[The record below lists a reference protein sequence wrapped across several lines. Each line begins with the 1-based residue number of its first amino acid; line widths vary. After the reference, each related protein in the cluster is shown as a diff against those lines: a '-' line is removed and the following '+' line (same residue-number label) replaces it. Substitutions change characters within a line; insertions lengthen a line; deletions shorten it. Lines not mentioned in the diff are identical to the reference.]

1 MVERPVRSLAKAITW
16 RLVGTFD
23 TFLIA
28 WFITGQPLMAS
39 GIALMELFTK
49 TLLYVFHEQAWTRI
63 KWGYNKDLC

>member
-16 RLVGTFD
+16 RLIGTFD

-28 WFITGQPLMAS
+28 WFITGHPLMAS

-49 TLLYVFHEQAWTRI
+49 TLLYVLHEQGWSRI
-63 KWGYNKDLC
+63 KWGYRNSH

>member
-16 RLVGTFD
+16 RLIGTFD

-28 WFITGQPLMAS
+28 WLITGKPLIAS

-49 TLLYVFHEQAWTRI
+49 TGLYVIHEQMWTKI
-63 KWGYNKDLC
+63 KWGFR